1 MRIATYKKRR
11 SLASDP
17 RHVVSDVDPRRF
29 GGERKRVLRNIRQR
43 QSAGGEALTSIDET
57 IAQCEALD
65 EETERLQAA
74 ARRARAAYG
83 RGEYT

>member
-1 MRIATYKKRR
+1 
-11 SLASDP
+11 
-17 RHVVSDVDPRRF
+17 VSDVDLRKL
-29 GGERKRVLRNIRQR
+29 GGERKRVLRRIRRR

-74 ARRARAAYG
+74 AKRTRAAYR
-83 RGEYT
+83 RGEFT

>member
-1 MRIATYKKRR
+1 
-11 SLASDP
+11 
-17 RHVVSDVDPRRF
+17 VSDVDPRKF
-29 GGERKRVLRNIRQR
+29 GGERKRVLRGTRR
-43 QSAGGEALTSIDET
+43 HKSAGGEALTPIDET

-74 ARRARAAYG
+74 AKRARAAYR